1 LKIPHHAH
9 RWLAAGKRLC
19 HAPLKDYRQPPP
31 GNERNSTVL
40 VLLICDGLPIVK
52 TQDSRS
58 ERVTPI
64 RPLKGL
70 DAGRAALGRG
80 DWQAARL
87 AFEMS
92 LKTDEN
98 PEALEGL
105 GLAAWWLDLADIV
118 FDVRERAYRIYRERD
133 DSLGAARMAVWLAWD
148 TAAFRGE
155 QAVANGW
162 LQRAHRLLDGRP
174 DAPEHAW
181 LALRSGVF
189 ALLDDGDP
197 EEAGK
202 LASEAVRIGH
212 AVGAV
217 DYEMVG
223 RALHGFARVTAGSV
237 AEGLQE
243 LDEVNAAVLAG
254 EMRDRVLIGLA
265 CCYLIAACE
274 RIRDYERAVQWC
286 DRLKAFC
293 AKWGFRPLFAVC
305 RTQYASVCMWR
316 GAWEEAE
323 RELTSAADELAACRP
338 AMTGEGLVRLGEL
351 RRRQGKLDEA
361 MTLFER
367 VGSHPLASLGRAS
380 VIFDRGDFKTAADLA
395 ERHLR
400 RLPVSNR
407 TERAAALELMVR
419 ACLEQGRTEEA
430 TQAVVELRAIANE
443 AGTGPLQALASLAAG
458 LVASRSR
465 DPKSARKHL
474 EDAVDLFKESGAP
487 FETGRARVELARV
500 MGALGRPEAGVNE
513 ARRAIEDLTPLG
525 AGLEIARARAVLDA
539 LATGPAA
546 ASPGAGDR
554 KGLTPREVEIL
565 RLISTGLNNQAI
577 AERLFISEHT
587 VHRHVANT
595 LTKLN
600 VSSRSAAVAQAG
612 RLGLL

>member
-1 LKIPHHAH
+1 M
-9 RWLAAGKRLC
+9 LC
-19 HAPLKDYRQPPP
+19 APRFSHLR
-31 GNERNSTVL
+31 V
-40 VLLICDGLPIVK
+40 ICAKPPIVK
-52 TQDSRS
+52 TQSS
-58 ERVTPI
+58 IPARVTAI
-64 RPLKGL
+64 RPVSGL
-70 DAGRAALGRG
+70 DAGRAALDRG
-80 DWQAARL
+80 DWQSARR
-87 AFEMS
+87 AFEA
-92 LKTDEN
+92 LLQTDEQ
-98 PEALEGL
+98 PAALEGL
-105 GLAAWWLDLADIV
+105 GLAAWWLDLADVV
-118 FDVRERAYRIYRERD
+118 FDARERAYRVYRERD

-155 QAVANGW
+155 QAIANGW

-174 DAPEHAW
+174 ETTEHAW

-197 EEAGK
+197 DEAAR
-202 LASEAVRIGH
+202 LASEAVRIGQ
-212 AVGAV
+212 VLGAV

-223 RALHGFARVTAGSV
+223 RALHGFARVTAGAV
-237 AEGLQE
+237 VEGLQE
-243 LDEVNAAVLAG
+243 LDEVNAGVLAG
-254 EMRDRVLIGLA
+254 DMSDRVLIGLA

-274 RIRDYERAVQWC
+274 RIRDYDRAVQWC

-293 AKWGFRPLFAVC
+293 VKWGLRPLFAVC

-323 RELTSAADELAACRP
+323 QELTSAAVELAACRP

-361 MTLFER
+361 MALFER
-367 VGSHPLASLGRAS
+367 GGSHPLASLGRAS
-380 VIFDRGDFKTAADLA
+380 VIFDRGDFKTSADLA

-400 RLPVSNR
+400 RLPVKNR

-419 ACLEQGRTEEA
+419 ACLEEGRVDEA
-430 TQAVVELRAIANE
+430 AHAVAELNAIANE
-443 AGTGPLQALASLAAG
+443 ARTGPLRALASVAAG
-458 LVASRSR
+458 LVAARSG
-465 DPKSARKHL
+465 DLKSGRKHL

-500 MGALGRPEAGVNE
+500 MGMLGRPAAAIDE
-513 ARRAIEDLTPLG
+513 ARRAIEDLVPLG
-525 AGLEIARARAVLDA
+525 AGLEIARARTVLDELTA
-539 LATGPAA
+539 SPAA
-546 ASPGAGDR
+546 AATAPEDR
-554 KGLTPREVEIL
+554 KGLTPRQIEIL

-595 LTKLN
+595 LAKLN

-612 RLGLL
+612 QLGLL

>member
-1 LKIPHHAH
+1 V
-9 RWLAAGKRLC
+9 
-19 HAPLKDYRQPPP
+19 
-31 GNERNSTVL
+31 NTRNSRR
-40 VLLICDGLPIVK
+40 D
-52 TQDSRS
+52 RA
-58 ERVTPI
+58 TPI
-64 RPLKGL
+64 RPIKGL
-70 DAGRAALGRG
+70 EAGRIALAGG
-80 DWQAARL
+80 DWQAARA
-87 AFEMS
+87 AFDLS
-92 LKTDEN
+92 LQSEED

-133 DSLGAARMAVWLAWD
+133 DRLAAARMAVWIAWD

-155 QAVANGW
+155 LAIANGW
-162 LQRAHRLLDGRP
+162 LQRAHRLLHGLP
-174 DAPEHAW
+174 PATEHAF

-197 EEAGK
+197 EAAAR
-202 LASEAVRIGH
+202 LASEAVQIGQ
-212 AVGAV
+212 ALGAV

-237 AEGLQE
+237 VEGLQE

-274 RIRDYERAVQWC
+274 RIRDYDRAVQWC

-293 AKWGFRPLFAVC
+293 AKWGLRPLFAVC

-361 MTLFER
+361 MALFER
-367 VGSHPLASLGRAS
+367 GGSHPLASLGRAS
-380 VIFDRGDFKTAADLA
+380 VIFDRGDFKTGADLA

-400 RLPVSNR
+400 RLPANNR

-419 ACLEQGRTEEA
+419 ACVEQGRMDEA
-430 TQAVVELRAIANE
+430 THAVAELQAIAND
-443 AGTGPLQALASLAAG
+443 AGTGPLRALASLAAG
-458 LVASRSR
+458 LLAARSG
-465 DPKSARKHL
+465 DPKSASKHL

-500 MGALGRPEAGVNE
+500 MGALARREAAVDE

-525 AGLEIARARAVLDA
+525 ATLELARARDVLDA
-539 LATGPAA
+539 LTTSPADAPPGPE
-546 ASPGAGDR
+546 DR

-577 AERLFISEHT
+577 AEQLFISEHT

-595 LTKLN
+595 LAKLN
-600 VSSRSAAVAQAG
+600 VSSRSAAVAHAG